1 MTQQLQANTVC
12 CGDPLPVSLQQQH
25 RAWQQDSWNYDADS
39 AVVSVFAS
47 PANCFAMPPRPLP
60 SSQKKLHG
68 VGCNS
73 RGQLYHS
80 HSPPESREDTKTMSR
95 PLVVPVAIHCQQM
108 EPLLAVCLFPGLS
121 HSSLSWAYCV
131 MQVGTLPTGCKAE
144 LCHYRQTYRPPS
156 LLLLLYLWMIVWQ
169 MPSFAPFHTRTC
181 PKTTVA
187 YVCHLINIKWQ
198 TYATVVFGHVLHL
211 GAVCVCV
218 SISVLYK

>member
-47 PANCFAMPPRPLP
+47 PANCFAMPPRPSP

-80 HSPPESREDTKTMSR
+80 HSPPESREDTKTARRARGDSLSADGAPASR
-95 PLVVPVAIHCQQM
+95 VPVPRPEPQQ
-108 EPLLAVCLFPGLS
+108 PQL
-121 HSSLSWAYCV
+121 
-131 MQVGTLPTGCKAE
+131 
-144 LCHYRQTYRPPS
+144 S
-156 LLLLLYLWMIVWQ
+156 LLCNARWHSANRL
-169 MPSFAPFHTRTC
+169 
-181 PKTTVA
+181 
-187 YVCHLINIKWQ
+187 
-198 TYATVVFGHVLHL
+198 
-211 GAVCVCV
+211 
-218 SISVLYK
+218 